1 MEVLKIEDLKPHPRN
16 NEFFD
21 DMTGEK
27 WDEFLESVKSRG
39 VIEPIVITPDKVIVS
54 GHQRI
59 RACKELGIEEAICNV
74 RIYNNE
80 DEILQ
85 DLLETNI
92 RQRGDVGGSAKKVG
106 KRIKELERLYGV
118 RSGSSN
124 VSGSIVGE
132 KNSFTQEDLAQKL
145 GMDVR
150 TLQNYKLLADMIPEL
165 DNLVDTGIVTKTTAL
180 AIMKELSEEEQL
192 ELIDSLDTTKK
203 ITGRQIQDYI
213 SKNKELEEQK
223 EKNDSIIS
231 ALNNQVDELDNQV
244 SSLTRELE
252 ERPTVQVKVIPKDYN
267 DLKMKAENADKYR
280 RQSEAYKQD
289 YHNEQ
294 LKSADNMKKVLELQS
309 EIQELKKKMDD
320 IQFGDIGGKSA
331 DRALPASVYFCAGVM
346 NFIRDYG
353 GYVWITDY
361 IDDLP
366 ERERNN
372 YIKAIEQIY
381 AWAQIMLNNINEKEK
396 ENNGLPEQL

>member
-1 MEVLKIEDLKPHPRN
+1 M
-16 NEFFD
+16 
-21 DMTGEK
+21 
-27 WDEFLESVKSRG
+27 
-39 VIEPIVITPDKVIVS
+39 
-54 GHQRI
+54 
-59 RACKELGIEEAICNV
+59 GIEEAICNV

-192 ELIDSLDTTKK
+192 ELISSLDTTKK

-223 EKNDSIIS
+223 EKNNSIIS

-252 ERPTVQVKVIPKDYN
+252 ERPI
-267 DLKMKAENADKYR
+267 
-280 RQSEAYKQD
+280 
-289 YHNEQ
+289 
-294 LKSADNMKKVLELQS
+294 
-309 EIQELKKKMDD
+309 
-320 IQFGDIGGKSA
+320 
-331 DRALPASVYFCAGVM
+331 
-346 NFIRDYG
+346 
-353 GYVWITDY
+353 
-361 IDDLP
+361 
-366 ERERNN
+366 
-372 YIKAIEQIY
+372 
-381 AWAQIMLNNINEKEK
+381 
-396 ENNGLPEQL
+396 